1 MHMLKKF
8 LFLISVL
15 LGPISV
21 THSLELQ
28 RTVID
33 DTLPNVGIYSI
44 TQDKK
49 GFLWLA
55 STNTGVLRFDGYQF
69 EPFVSEQ
76 NQLARSP
83 DIDALLFDAQG
94 YLWTGSWGYGLARF
108 DLTSGAETHFK
119 AGPAEN
125 ELYSPFVQV
134 LFEDRKK
141 RVWIGTDKGLN
152 RYDEKQGLAKIFGGS
167 ELENPRIWA
176 IAESSDQSIWVGTSF
191 GVYRINPDGSLG
203 KPLFPHGPD
212 SRTNE
217 IRAMVIVD
225 EILWIGTREALFALN
240 LTTSELNRIPYFE
253 QENFPIINS
262 LLFDGHDQLLVGTF
276 DGISL
281 VNTKNYQTKYVAGK
295 KSLLEN
301 VNVRTLF
308 LDSSGLLWAGT
319 REKGLYR
326 TRLQF
331 EQINNWQNPAFMRW
345 QLQQQQAVLALAI
358 KDNTLF
364 IGDYD
369 EVRWGDPNVGY
380 LENIQL
386 IGSRV
391 NALQLDNQ
399 SKLWL
404 GADNGIWRFDENNQN
419 FKPSNEILQQ
429 NGITS
434 QNVRDLAILPDN
446 RIVIGLWSDGIL
458 IWDPIKKQSERILA
472 DIAKTLTGD
481 AIQDIEIVDNTIWI
495 VARLSGLYR
504 YDVVRKEL
512 TAFSKLNSALGQGA
526 VCVAKGPRETLLICT
541 SHGLMIYHPI
551 TGSVQHYGIEDGLAD
566 NHLLSAVTDNKMR
579 IWVGSPKG
587 LSVYLPDQNNFV
599 TFTQQDGL
607 ISSEMMY
614 KALLISKNKIY
625 AGSSQGLNS
634 INTDQIRFN
643 TKIPNIE
650 ITDFLV
656 NQQPMKPKNSANFEL
671 SAWQNNVEFRFSAL
685 DFSNVNLN
693 RFEVKLVGYDKDWV
707 QLIGHNSAVYQNLP
721 ANNYQF
727 MVRGSNNHG
736 FFNTEFKQIN
746 FEVKPYWW
754 QRTDLRILAF
764 LLLMASVSIL
774 YRRRVSRIEQL
785 NKLLQANN
793 QAQEQNNQALE
804 FKVAA
809 RTAELKSLLD
819 DLARSNSEL
828 RKLDQLKDEFI
839 GTVSHE
845 LRTPLTSIHGA
856 IKLLGIPHLE
866 ENMRSKLLATAEE
879 NSNRLVILINDLLD
893 LQKYENGSLEISTTS
908 QPLLPLVEQAVSSLQ
923 TYAQKFGVTLSIL
936 HDQSLL
942 CELHFDSNR
951 IRQVLDNLLSNAIKF
966 SKSGGEVKIYS
977 VFHPGFLEINVEDCG
992 DGIPLE
998 IQPQIFG
1005 KFVQANSASN
1015 KTVYGSGLGLAIC
1028 RRIVE
1033 LHQGQIGF
1041 MSKPGQGT
1049 RFWFRLP
1056 LETDIVE

>member
-1 MHMLKKF
+1 MLRKLSF
-8 LFLISVL
+8 LLLIMLSAAHL
-15 LGPISV
+15 S
-21 THSLELQ
+21 HALELQ

-44 TQDKK
+44 TQDDK
-49 GFLWLA
+49 GYLWLA

-69 EPFVSEQ
+69 QPVMAGKT
-76 NQLARSP
+76 QLARNP
-83 DIDALLFDAQG
+83 DIDAILFDSNGA
-94 YLWTGSWGYGLARF
+94 LWTGSWGYALARF
-108 DLTSGAETHFK
+108 DLEHETETLFS
-119 AGPAEN
+119 AGPGSDQ
-125 ELYSPFVQV
+125 LYSPFVQV
-134 LFEDRKK
+134 LFEDSQK
-141 RVWIGTDKGLN
+141 RLWIGTDQGLNLYDTSKGLT
-152 RYDEKQGLAKIFGGS
+152 KLFGS
-167 ELENPRIWA
+167 AELRNPRIWA
-176 IAESSDQSIWVGTSF
+176 IVESADHSIWFGTSN
-191 GVYRINPDGSLG
+191 GVYRVKPDGSLDS
-203 KPLFPHGPD
+203 PIFPHGAE
-212 SRTNE
+212 SRANE
-217 IRAMVIVD
+217 IRTLAIAG
-225 EILWIGTREALFALN
+225 ENLWIGTREGLFSFNYIKAE
-240 LTTSELNRIPYFE
+240 LTRVPYFD
-253 QENFPIINS
+253 QDNFPIINS
-262 LLFDGHDQLLVGTF
+262 LLFDGHNQLLVGTF

-281 VNTKNYQTKYVAGK
+281 VDTEKYKTKYVAGE

-308 LDSSGLLWAGT
+308 LDRSGLLWAGT

-331 EQINNWQNPAFMRW
+331 EQFNDWPNPAFMRW
-345 QLQQQQAVLALAI
+345 QLQQQQAVLAVAA
-358 KDNTLF
+358 KNNQLF

-369 EVRWGDPNVGY
+369 EVRWGDPSTGD
-380 LENIQL
+380 LKNIQL

-391 NALQLDNQ
+391 NALLFDHLSQ
-399 SKLWL
+399 LWL
-404 GADNGIWRFDENNQN
+404 GADNGIWRFDEEKQY
-419 FKPSNEILQQ
+419 FIPVPEILQQ
-429 NGITS
+429 SGITS
-434 QNVRDLAILPDN
+434 QNVRDLDILPDN

-458 IWDPIKKQSERILA
+458 IWDPIHQKSERILA
-472 DIAKTLTGD
+472 DIAKKLTGD
-481 AIQDIEIVDNTIWI
+481 AIQDIEVVDNTIWI
-495 VARLSGLYR
+495 VARLTGLYR
-504 YDVVRKEL
+504 YDILQKEL
-512 TAFSKLNSALGQGA
+512 MSTAKLNSALGQGA
-526 VCVAKGPRETLLICT
+526 VCVARGPNETLLICT
-541 SHGLMIYHPI
+541 SNGLLIYKPESN
-551 TGSVQHYGIEDGLAD
+551 SVQHYGVEDGLAD
-566 NHLLSAVTDNKMR
+566 NHLLSAIADNENR
-579 IWVGSPKG
+579 VWVGSPKG
-587 LSVYLPDQNNFV
+587 LSVFLPEQNNFV
-599 TFTQQDGL
+599 TFTHQDGL
-607 ISSEMMY
+607 TSSEMMY
-614 KALLISKNKIY
+614 KALVSSENKLY
-625 AGSSQGLNS
+625 AGSSKGLNL
-634 INTDQIRFN
+634 IHPDKILIN

-656 NQQPMKPKNSANFEL
+656 NQQPFKLDGLDNFEL
-671 SAWQNNVEFRFSAL
+671 TAWQNNVEFKFSAL

-707 QLIGHNSAVYQNLP
+707 QLIGKNSATYQNLP

-727 MVRGSNNHG
+727 LVRGSNNHG
-736 FFNTEFKQIN
+736 FFNPEFKQLH

-754 QRTDLRILAF
+754 QRTDLRIVAF
-764 LLLMASVSIL
+764 IFLMVSISIL
-774 YRRRVSRIEQL
+774 YRRRVSRIEQI
-785 NKLLQANN
+785 NRLLQANN

-804 FKVAA
+804 LKVAA

-819 DLARSNSEL
+819 DLARSNTEL

-856 IKLLGIPHLE
+856 IKLLAIPHLE
-866 ENMRSKLLATAEE
+866 ENMRAKLLATAEE

-908 QPLLPLVEQAVSSLQ
+908 QPLQPLVEQAVSSLQ

-936 HDQSLL
+936 HDESLA
-942 CELHFDSNR
+942 CQLHFDSNR

-977 VFHPGFLEINVEDCG
+977 VFLPGFLEINVEDFG
-992 DGIPLE
+992 DGIPLD

-1033 LHQGQIGF
+1033 LHHGQIGF

-1056 LETDIVE
+1056 LEADVAA